1 MRSVCGLKLL
11 IYAACM
17 RPYATNIC
25 ALTLLIYAACM
36 RPHATNICG
45 LRMQRVAVDLSLGGL
60 DVVYVV
66 EKALRLGL
74 PASDPALL
82 VLFY

>member
-1 MRSVCGLKLL
+1 MQPVCGLTLR

-17 RPYATNIC
+17 RPY
-25 ALTLLIYAACM
+25 
-36 RPHATNICG
+36 ATNICG

>member
-1 MRSVCGLKLL
+1 MRSYATTICGLYAALRYYYMRPVCGLTPLK
-11 IYAACM
+11 YAACM
-17 RPYATNIC
+17 RSY
-25 ALTLLIYAACM
+25 
-36 RPHATNICG
+36 ATNICG
-45 LRMQRVAVDLSLGGL
+45 LRMQRVAVDLSVGGL

-82 VLFY
+82 VLLY